1 MIRGTKLFSH
11 HARRLHLRSSARPIL
26 IAPVSTQAS
35 NAETWSTTGGGL
47 AIGAASLSALGL
59 AAGLA
64 ANNNNYTDYHK
75 SVAKCEASS
84 SPLTMAEVKE
94 EGEEEEEEE
103 GNTRFRTIPA
113 SEVDMEDDSGKSERA
128 FISALKNGL
137 FDTYDDGAE
146 DWEEE
151 TDKKANDNT
160 DDSSLPNEDDVGDVI
175 PTNNAVTE
183 HFMSFSPVTTPIV
196 NIKPRMSHRHT
207 NRRTSEEDEYDD
219 DDGTES
225 SELLA
230 TSKDVGSVDA
240 SASTEA
246 EGVILDRMNTVR
258 RNGLGKDQV
267 YTKKMYFYQSS
278 QVKDAKKKFR
288 LRLFALPSSEKMGK
302 EMAYLLGTS
311 LNCIDVGSFTDGET
325 SVKIDDM
332 VRGKEIYVVCTTTS
346 SSSIMELLLT
356 VSALRRG
363 SAKRICAVIPYYGYS
378 RQDRRTMQRREPIAA
393 ADMARLLEEM
403 GVDSVICVDLHNPLL
418 KGFFSPTVPVD
429 HLSPGPVAAAY
440 FYEELYDIGDDDD
453 SKEEPKEAP
462 KITIVA
468 AHENQVF
475 RANGFRN
482 ALQKLSGNEDI
493 RVALVS
499 DTKSLWRTQSPNASM
514 PSVHDKSHSTTLV
527 GDVQGRKCI
536 IIDDI
541 INTGGTLTNAIKM
554 VDKSG
559 ASEIY
564 AWATHGVLH
573 LPGNDAPEKIQEMD
587 CLKYL
592 LISNSVAI
600 ERELPPKIRKL
611 SIAPLLAESV
621 AKHLHSESIRSMM
634 SVQTPKSEK

>member
-1 MIRGTKLFSH
+1 
-11 HARRLHLRSSARPIL
+11 
-26 IAPVSTQAS
+26 
-35 NAETWSTTGGGL
+35 
-47 AIGAASLSALGL
+47 
-59 AAGLA
+59 
-64 ANNNNYTDYHK
+64 
-75 SVAKCEASS
+75 
-84 SPLTMAEVKE
+84 
-94 EGEEEEEEE
+94 
-103 GNTRFRTIPA
+103 
-113 SEVDMEDDSGKSERA
+113 MEDDSGKSERA

-151 TDKKANDNT
+151 IDKKANDNT

-207 NRRTSEEDEYDD
+207 NRRTSEEDEDDD

-378 RQDRRTMQRREPIAA
+378 RQDRRTMQRR
-393 ADMARLLEEM
+393 
-403 GVDSVICVDLHNPLL
+403 VSV
-418 KGFFSPTVPVD
+418 
-429 HLSPGPVAAAY
+429 
-440 FYEELYDIGDDDD
+440 
-453 SKEEPKEAP
+453 
-462 KITIVA
+462 
-468 AHENQVF
+468 
-475 RANGFRN
+475 
-482 ALQKLSGNEDI
+482 
-493 RVALVS
+493 
-499 DTKSLWRTQSPNASM
+499 
-514 PSVHDKSHSTTLV
+514 
-527 GDVQGRKCI
+527 
-536 IIDDI
+536 
-541 INTGGTLTNAIKM
+541 
-554 VDKSG
+554 
-559 ASEIY
+559 
-564 AWATHGVLH
+564 
-573 LPGNDAPEKIQEMD
+573 
-587 CLKYL
+587 
-592 LISNSVAI
+592 
-600 ERELPPKIRKL
+600 
-611 SIAPLLAESV
+611 
-621 AKHLHSESIRSMM
+621 
-634 SVQTPKSEK
+634 

>member
-1 MIRGTKLFSH
+1 
-11 HARRLHLRSSARPIL
+11 
-26 IAPVSTQAS
+26 
-35 NAETWSTTGGGL
+35 L

-64 ANNNNYTDYHK
+64 ANNNNYTDYQN
-75 SVAKCEASS
+75 SVAKCEAST
-84 SPLTMAEVKE
+84 SPSRMAEVIEEEEKE
-94 EGEEEEEEE
+94 EG
-103 GNTRFRTIPA
+103 GDTRFRTILA
-113 SEVDMEDDSGKSERA
+113 SEVNMEDDGGKSERA

-146 DWEEE
+146 DFEEE
-151 TDKKANDNT
+151 DADKKANDNT
-160 DDSSLPNEDDVGDVI
+160 DDSSLPNKDNFGDVI

-183 HFMSFSPVTTPIV
+183 RFMSFSPVTTPAV

-207 NRRTSEEDEYDD
+207 NRRASEDDEDEDD
-219 DDGTES
+219 DDDDDYDGTES

-230 TSKDVGSVDA
+230 TSNDVGSVDA

-246 EGVILDRMNTVR
+246 EGVILDRMDTVR

-288 LRLFALPSSEKMGK
+288 LRLFALPSSENMGK

-325 SVKIDDM
+325 SVKIDDA

-378 RQDRRTMQRREPIAA
+378 RQDRRTMTRREPIAA

-440 FYEELYDIGDDDD
+440 FYEELYGIGDDNN
-453 SKEEPKEAP
+453 SKEDTKEEP

-527 GDVQGRKCI
+527 GDVKGRKCI
-536 IIDDI
+536 IVDDI
-541 INTGGTLTNAIKM
+541 INTGGTLRNAIKM

-559 ASEIY
+559 ASGIY

-621 AKHLHSESIRSMM
+621 VKHLHSESIRSMM
-634 SVQTPKSEK
+634 SVKTPKSEK

>member
-1 MIRGTKLFSH
+1 M
-11 HARRLHLRSSARPIL
+11 
-26 IAPVSTQAS
+26 
-35 NAETWSTTGGGL
+35 GGGL

-64 ANNNNYTDYHK
+64 ANNNNYTDYEN

-84 SPLTMAEVKE
+84 SPLRMTEVNE
-94 EGEEEEEEE
+94 EVEEEEEE
-103 GNTRFRTIPA
+103 GGKTHFRIVPA
-113 SEVDMEDDSGKSERA
+113 SEVNMEDDGGKSERA

-151 TDKKANDNT
+151 ADKKANDNT
-160 DDSSLPNEDDVGDVI
+160 DDSSLRNENNVGDVI
-175 PTNNAVTE
+175 PTNNAVME
-183 HFMSFSPVTTPIV
+183 RFMSFSPLTTPAV
-196 NIKPRMSHRHT
+196 NIKQRMSHRHT
-207 NRRTSEEDEYDD
+207 NRRASEDDEDEDD
-219 DDGTES
+219 DYDGTES

-230 TSKDVGSVDA
+230 TSNDVGSVDA

-246 EGVILDRMNTVR
+246 EGVILDRMKTVH

-288 LRLFALPSSEKMGK
+288 LRLFALPSSENMGK

-325 SVKIDDM
+325 SVKINDM
-332 VRGKEIYVVCTTTS
+332 VRGKEVYVVCTTTS

-378 RQDRRTMQRREPIAA
+378 RQDRRTLARREPIAA

-403 GVDSVICVDLHNPLL
+403 GVDSLICVDLHNPLL

-429 HLSPGPVAAAY
+429 HILPGPVAAAY
-440 FYEELYDIGDDDD
+440 FYEELYGIGDDDD
-453 SKEEPKEAP
+453 SKEKEPKEAP

-527 GDVQGRKCI
+527 GDVEGRRCI
-536 IIDDI
+536 IVDDI
-541 INTGGTLTNAIKM
+541 INTGGTLRNAIKM

-592 LISNSVAI
+592 LISNSVAV

-621 AKHLHSESIRSMM
+621 AKHLHSESIQSMM
-634 SVQTPKSEK
+634 SVKTPKSEK